1 MTKVVDTKVQ
11 DGIGVI
17 TLQRGGALNA
27 LTIEMAEIMTSALQ
41 DWKADPAIH
50 VVVIQSADPKAFSS
64 GGDIKA
70 VYNEIQQKNFG
81 HVGRFYQTAYALGS
95 LIANY
100 PKPCLS
106 LLHGIAMGGGLGVAM
121 HSKFRVVAEDAVMAM
136 PETAIGF
143 FPDMGSSIFL
153 RTCPGKLGLFL
164 ALTGYHFNAAD
175 ALYAGLATHYMPKD
189 YFPIVIEA
197 LMRAPTNQ
205 YATEI
210 VGDLLEHFSLPELP
224 MESDL
229 HKHRELIDAACQKPT
244 LQGFLEEWDM
254 QPKGW
259 GRGVAQQLEYAAPT
273 SLAVTYHLFK
283 NLAPKLSSQQL
294 FDLDFPLSQK
304 FVHGHD
310 FPEGVRAL
318 LIDKDK
324 NPHWQPAKLEDV
336 FEEQVLK
343 YFS

>member
-17 TLQRGGALNA
+17 TLQRGEALNA
-27 LTIEMAEIMTSALQ
+27 LTIEMAEIITTALQ
-41 DWKADPAIH
+41 DWKTDPAVH
-50 VVVIQSADPKAFSS
+50 VVVIQSSDPKAFSS

-70 VYNEIQQKNFG
+70 VYHEIQQQNFG
-81 HVGRFYQTAYALGS
+81 QVERFYKIAYALGA
-95 LIANY
+95 LISHY

-106 LLHGIAMGGGLGVAM
+106 LVHGIAMGAGLCIAM
-121 HSKFRVVAEDAVMAM
+121 HSKFRVVVEDSVMAM
-136 PETAIGF
+136 PETAIGL
-143 FPDMGSSIFL
+143 FPDMGANIFL

-197 LMRAPTNQ
+197 LMRAPTSHH
-205 YATEI
+205 ATEI
-210 VGDLLEHFSLPELP
+210 VGDLLEHFALPELP

-229 HKHRELIDAACQKPT
+229 RKHRALIDTACQKPT
-244 LQGFLEEWDM
+244 LQGFLEEWDA
-254 QPKGW
+254 QFKGW
-259 GRGVAQQLEYAAPT
+259 GRGVAQQLEYASPT

-283 NLAPKLSSQQL
+283 NIAPKLSAQQL
-294 FDLDFPLSQK
+294 FELDFSLSQK

-324 NPHWQPAKLEDV
+324 HPHWQPAQLEDV
-336 FEEQVLK
+336 SEELVLK
-343 YFS
+343 YFL